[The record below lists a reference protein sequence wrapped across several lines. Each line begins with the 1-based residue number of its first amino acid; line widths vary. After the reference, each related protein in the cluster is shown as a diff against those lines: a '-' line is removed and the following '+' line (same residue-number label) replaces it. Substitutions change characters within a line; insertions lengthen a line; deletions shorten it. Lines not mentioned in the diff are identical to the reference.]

1 MTGDLPGIDPA
12 PLADWLAARLPGLPP
27 PYGYQL
33 VGAGGSNLTYI
44 VTAGNGESFV
54 LRRPPVRGRLASAH
68 DMQRET
74 RLLRALAGSP
84 VPVPEVLASCE
95 DPGLIGAGFYCM
107 SHIHGHILRD
117 RASCEGLDA
126 AWCERASQSLVEVQ
140 AALHG
145 LDVDVLGLGDLARR
159 DAYLERQLKRWRG
172 QVEAG
177 RTREL
182 PLLDSLHAALSA
194 SVPEQRVPS
203 GLVHGDYRFDNVVL
217 DDSGRVVA
225 VLDWELCT
233 IGDPVADFAWSLGYW
248 AEPGE
253 SLTWLQDPPTLYPG
267 FPSREWVLAL
277 YQEVS
282 GYPLA
287 DLRWYRVFGW
297 WKQACI
303 VEGVY
308 NRLQQGASGGMA
320 VESLEQIARR
330 VEDYLAAAQQLW
342 EE

>member
-1 MTGDLPGIDPA
+1 MTGELPGIDPA
-12 PLADWLAARLPGLPP
+12 PLGDWLAARLPGLPP
-27 PYGYQL
+27 PYDYQL
-33 VGAGGSNLTYI
+33 VAAGGSNLTYI

-74 RLLRALAGSP
+74 RLLRALAGSA

-95 DPGLIGAGFYCM
+95 DPGLLGAGFYCM
-107 SHIHGHILRD
+107 SYIRGHILRD
-117 RASCEGLDA
+117 RASCKGLDA
-126 AWCERASQSLVEVQ
+126 AWCERASQSLVAVQ

-145 LDVDVLGLGDLARR
+145 LDVDALGLGDLARR

-177 RTREL
+177 KTREL

-194 SVPEQRVPS
+194 SVPEQRAPS

-217 DDSGRVVA
+217 DDSGTVVA

-233 IGDPVADFAWSLGYW
+233 IGDPVADFVWSLGYW

-253 SLTWLQDPPTLYPG
+253 PLTWLQDPPTLHPG
-267 FPSREWVLAL
+267 FPSRDWVLSRYRQL
-277 YQEVS
+277 S
-282 GYPLA
+282 GYPLE

-308 NRLQQGASGGMA
+308 NRLQQGAGGGMA

-330 VEDYLAAAQQLW
+330 VEDYLEAARQLW
-342 EE
+342 EV